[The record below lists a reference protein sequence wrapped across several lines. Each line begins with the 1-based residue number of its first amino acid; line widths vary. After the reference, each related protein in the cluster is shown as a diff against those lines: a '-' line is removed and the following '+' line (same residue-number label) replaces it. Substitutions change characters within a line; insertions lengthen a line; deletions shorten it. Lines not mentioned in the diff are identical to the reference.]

1 MSYTT
6 EERQVPLDRW
16 NLNTGSSRHFFFFHK
31 HRTPAL
37 VIAFLQLK
45 SPSLSNCWTNVTSAR
60 VRRWWNMYLTS
71 FHCINF
77 YQISEIVIFYA
88 SVKINDAETDTC
100 MCITL
105 SFNTCTIKPLGIIN
119 ELFIP
124 FFSPDMEFLIRIH
137 PSLKD
142 SRITT
147 GEVSGEYICAFIVPQ
162 GYEPVWLILSY
173 QC

>member
-1 MSYTT
+1 MISTYHDVIYDRTT
-6 EERQVPLDRW
+6 TSTAWQMEAEHLIFCWQKLLYSTTI
-16 NLNTGSSRHFFFFHK
+16 NFIYTGSSRHFFFFHK

-45 SPSLSNCWTNVTSAR
+45 SPSLSNCWNNVTNAR

-124 FFSPDMEFLIRIH
+124 FFHRIWN
-137 PSLKD
+137 S
-142 SRITT
+142 
-147 GEVSGEYICAFIVPQ
+147 
-162 GYEPVWLILSY
+162 
-173 QC
+173 